1 MSTHKDVRT
10 YVARTPGCL
19 DLIIELALL
28 GVARKDANGNSMEGD
43 GSGADS
49 ERTKSALK
57 TLLNLSLDS
66 ETHEALLERR
76 RRSLLDALALLVYED
91 RKARTFDS
99 TRPCGKDST
108 LHLISLLLHILT
120 TNKTNHDQLMGGDA
134 PVISLSSQ
142 DF

>member
-1 MSTHKDVRT
+1 
-10 YVARTPGCL
+10 
-19 DLIIELALL
+19 
-28 GVARKDANGNSMEGD
+28 MEGD

-134 PVISLSSQ
+134 SKLLVCLAKTSNDETRTAVAGSLYNMTQLNPVAEETRSKRS
-142 DF
+142 